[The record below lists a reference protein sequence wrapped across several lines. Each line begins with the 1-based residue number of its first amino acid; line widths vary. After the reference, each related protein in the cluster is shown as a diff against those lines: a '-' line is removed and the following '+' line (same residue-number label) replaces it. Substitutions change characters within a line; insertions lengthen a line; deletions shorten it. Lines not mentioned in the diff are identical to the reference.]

1 MGSAQPQYTGR
12 GVRFSRSALRLAL
25 LCAAALATCA
35 ALLAPSIQP
44 HQASAQAPSGTPAS
58 LLEATYFPETG
69 YRLADE
75 RFAVYFH
82 ARGGVATFGYP
93 TSRRFFLLNTQ
104 VQFFQRHVMQLHGNG
119 RVALLNLL
127 DPELLP
133 FTRFGGLTV
142 PPASLDLALAAPL
155 PSSATYGDDA
165 SRFIATT
172 VPNDWQGR
180 PVGFLDAFLAPGRAA
195 GTSDPILQVLIGLE
209 LYGFPTSAPAVDPNN
224 TTFVYQRFQRT
235 VLHYDAA
242 TGTTQPLLL
251 ADALKSLMTG
261 RGTAPALLAEAAG
274 SPLVGQYNPARPLWL
289 LRPEALPGSDLTA
302 AFEPEDRGA
311 PLPLAGV
318 PPALWL
324 PPALPVQ
331 PGTFSGSQLAGPVV
345 PTAAAT
351 ATPPPIFTPLSLQ
364 PSPTASPT
372 PNPSPPVI
380 DRTEPGTVPVGR
392 DITLRG
398 RNFGDVAGHVLF
410 TGKLTTAQ
418 VWADTH
424 IIVTVPEGAVD
435 GTVRI
440 RRADGVFSNE
450 VGFAPAPTPT
460 TAPSGPTEAPTA
472 TPTATPGP
480 PAIST
485 LSPQNGPPNG
495 TLLVQGSNF
504 GDQVGQVLMGSGQ
517 AAVDFNGWSNSSIIA
532 RVPSEQGPGAV
543 RVSVRRGTDGQI
555 SNVRCFQVVA
565 PTPTTN
571 SGIATPTPAATPTT
585 TTSC

>member
-1 MGSAQPQYTGR
+1 MRVS
-12 GVRFSRSALRLAL
+12 RLAARLVL
-25 LCAAALATCA
+25 LGAAAFASCA
-35 ALLAPSIQP
+35 IFFAPSLQP
-44 HQASAQAPSGTPAS
+44 PEAAAQVPATPAAQS
-58 LLEATYFPETG
+58 LLEASFFPETG

-82 ARGGVATFGYP
+82 GRGGVATFGYP

-133 FTRFGGLTV
+133 FTRFGDLTV
-142 PPASLDLALAAPL
+142 PPAAAELALAAPA
-155 PSSATYGDDA
+155 PGSPTYGDDA
-165 SRFIATT
+165 SRFVATT

-235 VLHYDAA
+235 VLHFDAN

-251 ADALKSLMTG
+251 ADALKSLITG
-261 RGTAPALLAEAAG
+261 RGAAPALLAQAEG
-274 SPLVGQYNPARPLWL
+274 SPLMGQYNPARPLWL
-289 LRPEALPGSDLTA
+289 LRPELLPGSDLTA

-324 PPALPVQ
+324 PPALPGAGAGGTGLS
-331 PGTFSGSQLAGPVV
+331 GTFSGGQLSAQ
-345 PTAAAT
+345 AAT
-351 ATPPPIFTPLSLQ
+351 APTATSPPLPVFTPISVQ
-364 PSPTASPT
+364 PSPTPSPT

-380 DRTEPGTVPVGR
+380 DRTEPGSVPVGR
-392 DITLRG
+392 DVTLRG
-398 RNFGDVAGHVLF
+398 RNFGDVPGHVLF
-410 TGKLTTAQ
+410 TGKLTTASL
-418 VWADTH
+418 WADTH
-424 IIVTVPEGAVD
+424 IIVTVPQEAVD

-440 RRADGVFSNE
+440 RRADGTFSNE

-460 TAPSGPTEAPTA
+460 TGGPTVEPTF
-472 TPTATPGP
+472 TPTPTPGP

-485 LSPQNGPPNG
+485 VSPYNGSTG
-495 TLLVQGSNF
+495 RTFLVQGSNF
-504 GDQVGQVLMGSGQ
+504 GDQTGQVLMGSGQ
-517 AAVDFNGWSNSSIIA
+517 ATVDFNGWSNNSVVA
-532 RVPSEQGPGAV
+532 RVPDDIGVGAH
-543 RVSVRRGTDGQI
+543 RLSVRRGTDG
-555 SNVRCFQVVA
+555 
-565 PTPTTN
+565 
-571 SGIATPTPAATPTT
+571 
-585 TTSC
+585 

>member
-1 MGSAQPQYTGR
+1 M
-12 GVRFSRSALRLAL
+12 
-25 LCAAALATCA
+25 CA
-35 ALLAPSIQP
+35 ALLTPPLIAEPP
-44 HQASAQAPSGTPAS
+44 GAAAQAPAATPAS
-58 LLEATYFPETG
+58 TSALLDGAYYPETG

-119 RVALLNLL
+119 RVGLLNVL
-127 DPELLP
+127 DPELMP
-133 FTRFGGLTV
+133 FTQFGGLTV
-142 PPASLDLALAAPL
+142 PPAAPELAFGAPL
-155 PSSATYGDDA
+155 PGSANYADDA
-165 SRFIATT
+165 SRFVATT

-195 GTSDPILQVLIGLE
+195 GTPDPILQVLIGLE

-224 TTFVYQRFQRT
+224 GGFVYQRFQRT
-235 VLHYDAA
+235 VLHFDASS
-242 TGTTQPLLL
+242 GLTQPLLL
-251 ADALKSLMTG
+251 ADALKSLLTG
-261 RGTAPALLAEAAG
+261 RGASAALFAQAEAAG

-289 LRPEALPGSDLTA
+289 LRPELLPGSDLTA

-311 PLPLAGV
+311 TVPLAGV

-324 PPALPVQ
+324 PPAV
-331 PGTFSGSQLAGPVV
+331 PGVTGPPAGSQLLPPTPVAPLTTLAPL
-345 PTAAAT
+345 PTP
-351 ATPPPIFTPLSLQ
+351 TPFPTFTPVSVQ
-364 PSPTASPT
+364 PTPSPSPT

-380 DRTEPGTVPVGR
+380 DRAEPGAVPVGR

-398 RNFGDVAGHVLF
+398 RNFGTEPGHVLF

-418 VWADTH
+418 IWSDTH
-424 IIVTVPEGAVD
+424 VIVTVPEGAVD
-435 GTVRI
+435 GTIRI

-460 TAPSGPTEAPTA
+460 SPPSGPTEAPTV

-485 LSPQNGPPNG
+485 ISPYQGPQNS

-504 GDQVGQVLMGSGQ
+504 GDVVGQVLMGSSQ
-517 AAVDFNGWSNSSIIA
+517 AAVEFNGWSNSSILA
-532 RVPSEQGPGAV
+532 RVPSDLGPGTV

-565 PTPTTN
+565 PTPTTG
-571 SGIATPTPAATPTT
+571 SGTATPTPAFTPTA